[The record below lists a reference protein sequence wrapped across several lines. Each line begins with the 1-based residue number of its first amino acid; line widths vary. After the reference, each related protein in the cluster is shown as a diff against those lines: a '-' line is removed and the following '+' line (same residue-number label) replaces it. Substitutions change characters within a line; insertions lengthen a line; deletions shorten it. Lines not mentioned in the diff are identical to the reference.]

1 MFNQMELRIIKYSV
15 SNTMRIKQKQLSIL
29 DPESDDAV
37 EISND
42 LMLYQSII
50 EKINESEKKL

>member
-1 MFNQMELRIIKYSV
+1 MELRIIKYSV